1 LIVIGSG
8 FTQPKDSILRP
19 DGRARGANGQMSQSF
34 LGKQIDGIWHTGVV
48 VFGKEF
54 FFGGGIQHGTPGRT
68 PYGVPVERLALGDSH
83 IPEDVFLEF
92 LQEISSRFSMD
103 SYDLLHN
110 NCNNF
115 TNECSIFL
123 TGSPIPEYI
132 TALPSQVLNTPMG
145 QLGGEAPRR
154 VRANTCSPYARFL
167 HTRTPLFYHV
177 NEIFIIINLL
187 RYYIYISQS
196 INRFHI

>member
-1 LIVIGSG
+1 MKTCIDLIVIATKKIQS
-8 FTQPKDSILRP
+8 
-19 DGRARGANGQMSQSF
+19 DGRARGANWQMSQSF

-54 FFGGGIQHGTPGRT
+54 FFGGGIQHGPPGRT

-145 QLGGEAPRR
+145 ELGGEAPRC
-154 VRANTCSPYARFL
+154 VRANTFSPYARFL
-167 HTRTPLFYHV
+167 NTQNSPSSTTSIK
-177 NEIFIIINLL
+177 EIFIGS
-187 RYYIYISQS
+187 RARWQEASKDFKS
-196 INRFHI
+196 